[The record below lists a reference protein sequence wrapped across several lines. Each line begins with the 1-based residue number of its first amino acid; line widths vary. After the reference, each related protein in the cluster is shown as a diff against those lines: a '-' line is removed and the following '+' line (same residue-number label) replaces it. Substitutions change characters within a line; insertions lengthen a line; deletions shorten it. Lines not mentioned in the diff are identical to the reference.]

1 MAYPAFTQE
10 WAQAYKDRINEN
22 PRYREAARNWEWP
35 LAFVLEAEPSLG
47 IEEDRAI
54 VLDLYRGEC
63 RDARLATR
71 DELDGVPYV
80 ISADAYTWKQVV
92 DGRLDPLA
100 AMLRGKL
107 KIVKGNMAV
116 LAGYVT
122 AAKELVNSAQQV
134 ETEFPEGVA

>member
-1 MAYPAFTQE
+1 
-10 WAQAYKDRINEN
+10 
-22 PRYREAARNWEWP
+22 
-35 LAFVLEAEPSLG
+35 
-47 IEEDRAI
+47 
-54 VLDLYRGEC
+54 
-63 RDARLATR
+63 
-71 DELDGVPYV
+71 
-80 ISADAYTWKQVV
+80 ADAYTWKQVV

>member
-1 MAYPAFTQE
+1 MAYPAFTEE
-10 WAQAYKDRINEN
+10 WAQAYKERINEN
-22 PRYREAARNWEWP
+22 SRYREAARNWEWP
-35 LAFVLEAEPSLG
+35 LAFVLEADPALG

-63 RDARLATR
+63 REARLATR